1 VTFLSVNA
9 ADFVIIFSTDF
20 DFQITNLMHHKQ
32 VSLFF
37 AHFVLLFFFFFSL
50 CLYLSLSYIKSKPLS
65 FFVIQLRTLVC
76 SDSVTSVD
84 NVNNDIISG
93 VRNKS

>member
-1 VTFLSVNA
+1 
-9 ADFVIIFSTDF
+9 
-20 DFQITNLMHHKQ
+20 MHHKQ

-37 AHFVLLFFFFFSL
+37 AHFVLLFFSSFSHSVSIFHSHISNQNVCRFL
-50 CLYLSLSYIKSKPLS
+50 LFNYALWYA
-65 FFVIQLRTLVC
+65 VI
-76 SDSVTSVD
+76 SVTSVD